1 MSLKKIFTK
10 EIIKHYKNNKDEI
23 TQELLDQ
30 LRETKEG
37 KKIASEMLD
46 LEQNDEGYYLDSFG
60 KEISYQ
66 KIPTL
71 KNINRKLPL
80 SEIHI
85 SEIEKC
91 STDIY
96 YFMKN
101 YVKIKTP
108 KGVDYPD
115 LRYYQL
121 EFLDCIIQ
129 PENESIIGLL
139 PRQCV
144 NKGTKLT
151 INNKNQT
158 IKELFDECKKESL
171 QKV

>member
-1 MSLKKIFTK
+1 MSVKKIFNQDV
-10 EIIKHYKNNKDEI
+10 INHYKRNKDMI
-23 TQELLDQ
+23 TRDLLTQ
-30 LRETKEG
+30 LQSTKEG
-37 KKIASEMLD
+37 KKIAFEMLD
-46 LEQNDEGYYLDSFG
+46 MPQNEEGYYLDSFD

-80 SEIHI
+80 SPIHLE
-85 SEIEKC
+85 EIEKC
-91 STDIY
+91 RTDIY

-129 PENESIIGLL
+129 DENESIVGLL
-139 PRQCV
+139 PRQCI
-144 NKGTKLT
+144 NKETVVK
-151 INNKNQT
+151 IDNKNQT
-158 IKELFDECKKESL
+158 IEDLFNECKQENL
-171 QKV
+171 